1 MYIVILTT
9 APTQTKFQPFKEELS
24 IGKLFYDSLINTI
37 IHGLLFS
44 TLSYLKT
51 IRNFPKVCISHQ
63 KYVHQTHLHHTIV
76 IIYAKNFDT
85 QFHTCTYMHSK
96 HFDLISRA
104 GDKHKTILIDSQSFW
119 EGNISSAKGG
129 DETTRGMKHRN
140 AMVL

>member
-51 IRNFPKVCISHQ
+51 IRNFQSLYFTPKVCTSNTPISYHS
-63 KYVHQTHLHHTIV
+63 H
-76 IIYAKNFDT
+76 N
-85 QFHTCTYMHSK
+85 TC
-96 HFDLISRA
+96 
-104 GDKHKTILIDSQSFW
+104 
-119 EGNISSAKGG
+119 
-129 DETTRGMKHRN
+129 
-140 AMVL
+140 